1 MSKVITSNFTPF
13 ILVKEGGGGEIPN
26 GILYLLEPSN
36 KGGIRFVI

>member
-1 MSKVITSNFTPF
+1 MSKVITSNFTSF
-13 ILVKEGGGGEIPN
+13 ILVKGGGEIPN